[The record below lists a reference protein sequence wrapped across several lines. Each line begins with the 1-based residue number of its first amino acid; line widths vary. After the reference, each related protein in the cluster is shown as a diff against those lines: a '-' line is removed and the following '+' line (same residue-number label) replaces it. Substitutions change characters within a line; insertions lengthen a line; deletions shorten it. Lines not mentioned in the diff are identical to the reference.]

1 MRQPYS
7 LPEKGLVSVKPEG
20 GSFKST
26 LAKIGRPVKGLLNT
40 FLSGF
45 GEELGRTA
53 RSGLTDAAMSA
64 LQGAP
69 VGETLQSTAKSIPS
83 ATNKAAQR
91 AITNKLSG
99 VSGTTNKPPAPPA
112 PTKAP
117 AKATKAPAKAT
128 KAPAKATVIPSS
140 GPGPDLNIV
149 GSGSKKKSADKKPA
163 RKVPVVGQSKQS
175 GSKQSGKAVFLPHV
189 SGTAKTTGGKTTGGK
204 TKKIPLTE
212 PMKRA
217 PGDDIPSIE
226 TVTKSLSKRKLPTY

>member
-1 MRQPYS
+1 
-7 LPEKGLVSVKPEG
+7 
-20 GSFKST
+20 
-26 LAKIGRPVKGLLNT
+26 
-40 FLSGF
+40 
-45 GEELGRTA
+45 
-53 RSGLTDAAMSA
+53 MSA

-83 ATNKAAQR
+83 ATNQAAQR

-99 VSGTTNKPPAPPA
+99 VSDTTDKPPAPPA

-117 AKATKAPAKAT
+117 AKATKAPAKT
-128 KAPAKATVIPSS
+128 TVIPSS
-140 GPGPDLNIV
+140 GPGPDINIV

-163 RKVPVVGQSKQS
+163 RKVPVIGQSKQS

-189 SGTAKTTGGKTTGGK
+189 SGTAKTTGGKTSGGK
-204 TKKIPLTE
+204 PKKIPLTE

>member
-83 ATNKAAQR
+83 ATTQAAQR
-91 AITNKLSG
+91 AITNKL
-99 VSGTTNKPPAPPA
+99 VDKPPAPA
-112 PTKAP
+112 KATKAP

-128 KAPAKATVIPSS
+128 KAPAKTTVLPSS

-217 PGDDIPSIE
+217 PGNDIPSIE